1 MAIGKKTG
9 GRGKGT
15 PNKITRAFREAVQ
28 IAYDEIGGD
37 EAFAA
42 WARENPTDFYKIAA
56 RLIPH
61 QIDAAD
67 GVTIQVVIQRGDV
80 VTPMPIDAVCADS
93 QPTSTHSVPGLP
105 KPSRLT

>member
-61 QIDAAD
+61 QIDTAD
-67 GVTIQVVIQRGDV
+67 GGGITVIVQRG
-80 VTPMPIDAVCADS
+80 IAAVGGDS